1 MKHGIFWSRLGSF
14 DAPLGLRDGPKNN
27 SIGYGEGILDALHLP
42 RPSTTVLKN
51 PEVQMQGN
59 AREGRR
65 SIPTPTEQ

>member
-51 PEVQMQGN
+51 PQVQM
-59 AREGRR
+59 
-65 SIPTPTEQ
+65 